1 MGVCQI
7 RELSNRSHLASQ
19 RNNSLHFYQVK
30 CQGVDDSLQ
39 NSISAEPKWKE
50 KLAAVNENSNRMR
63 IQSLQVHEEYKK
75 QQVTLQREKLQVAEN
90 SYLLKDL
97 DFIPCLT
104 DEGLIRDISASDAKA
119 SVYAVF
125 DETKILQYV
134 GISRQ
139 VYMSMRLHFARVPS
153 KCHFVKVQHV
163 KQPNRVLLECIKDK
177 WITENGFVPSGNDN
191 GPQQSIWENPLD
203 CKVLM
208 TDEEKR
214 NLQEA
219 GAGIV
224 EAKILKNVARRIEVQ
239 LDAEYKKRN
248 CKETFRFEP
257 KMKEKGLLDL
267 RNKQP
272 DKSVPASVP
281 KPKSAS

>member
-1 MGVCQI
+1 MGVCQVQK
-7 RELSNRSHLASQ
+7 LLTRSCLISQ
-19 RNNSLHFYQVK
+19 WNNPSQTYQVK

-39 NSISAEPKWKE
+39 NTISTEPTWKE
-50 KLAAVNENSNRMR
+50 KLAAVKDNSNRMCM
-63 IQSLQVHEEYKK
+63 QSLKVHEEYKK
-75 QQVTLQREKLQVAEN
+75 QQATLQREKLQVAEN

-97 DFIPCLT
+97 EFIPYLT
-104 DEGLIRDISASDAKA
+104 DEGLITDISASDAKA
-119 SVYAVF
+119 SVYAIF
-125 DETKILQYV
+125 DETKTLQYV

-139 VYMSMRLHFARVPS
+139 VYMSLRLHFVRVPS
-153 KCHFVKVQHV
+153 KCHFVKVQHI

-177 WITENGFVPSGNDN
+177 WIVENGFLPSGNDN

-208 TDEEKR
+208 TDEEKQ

-219 GAGIV
+219 CLGILQT
-224 EAKILKNVARRIEVQ
+224 KILKNVARRIEVQ

-248 CKETFRFEP
+248 CKEVFRFEP
-257 KMKEKGLLDL
+257 KMKEKGLLGL

-281 KPKSAS
+281 KPKSTS